1 MNKSMDDRSEDEQIK
16 GKADSVSEDTHGPD
30 TTEDEVAETS
40 EKSDQGG
47 NAPVHKSENTVRSF
61 SSNMNIARLLS
72 IVMLIL
78 GIIAVGVLFY
88 RVMAGFF
95 VPLFLAVLLVVLF
108 RPLHEWIL
116 RRSNGRSRLA
126 CTATTGLILGVVLLP
141 IIIVISIAAGQFT
154 SMVSHVN
161 FEDLTAAFQR
171 ARQQF
176 GVSLSHPEQ
185 FRRLDQLADSVGEL
199 DDRALRSD
207 NLAAQQQVREALV
220 LIEYLQAEEE
230 GSGDA
235 ELSAE
240 SAKSN
245 LEELLVAIEDHA
257 PSVTTENPKET
268 AATLNSLA
276 KPNQNA
282 IQSTTVGEGGMERQT
297 AADVVKSTPQ
307 GEGKT
312 NLVDRIRG
320 EEAFHRKSVIASAA
334 IRTWMREFL
343 GGTFLS
349 QAKLFANP
357 SAEDFKS
364 LLSRARQSL
373 QPRFVTFTSVTGS
386 FLVETLLSLVVLVIA
401 VYFFLHDGAA
411 MIKTLMRLSPL
422 DDRYEERLLLEF
434 ERTSRA
440 VVLAT
445 VASAIGQGVLA
456 SIAFYFLGFESVIF
470 LLLITSMMS
479 LIPFL
484 GAAAVWVPCAIYLAT
499 VDQRWGAAIFLAIY
513 GATVVS
519 SIDNFI
525 KMYVLHGRSTLHPL
539 FALLSVL
546 GGVNVFGPIGILVGP
561 MVVVFLQTLLEIL
574 SHELAERKESP
585 AATSAEN

>member
-1 MNKSMDDRSEDEQIK
+1 MDDRSEDEQIK
-16 GKADSVSEDTHGPD
+16 GKADTEREDSHVLE
-30 TTEDEVAETS
+30 TTEDKAVDTS

-47 NAPVHKSENTVRSF
+47 NGPAHKSENTVRSF

-199 DDRALRSD
+199 DDRALRSN
-207 NLAAQQQVREALV
+207 NLAAQQQVREALL

-235 ELSAE
+235 EPAAE

-245 LEELLVAIEDHA
+245 LQELLVAIEDHA
-257 PSVTTENPKET
+257 PSLTTENPKET
-268 AATLNSLA
+268 AAASNSLVN
-276 KPNQNA
+276 PNQNA
-282 IQSTTVGEGGMERQT
+282 ITSTTAGEEGMERQT
-297 AADVVKSTPQ
+297 ALDIVKSTPQ
-307 GEGKT
+307 GQGQT
-312 NLVDRIRG
+312 TLVDRIRG

-585 AATSAEN
+585 AANSAEN

>member
-1 MNKSMDDRSEDEQIK
+1 MDDRSEDEQIK
-16 GKADSVSEDTHGPD
+16 GKADSESEDTHGPD

-207 NLAAQQQVREALV
+207 NLAAQQQVREALL
-220 LIEYLQAEEE
+220 LIEYLQEEE
-230 GSGDA
+230 EDSGDA

-297 AADVVKSTPQ
+297 AADVVRSTPQ
-307 GEGKT
+307 GEGQP

-574 SHELAERKESP
+574 SHELDERKESP
-585 AATSAEN
+585 AAISAEN

>member
-1 MNKSMDDRSEDEQIK
+1 MDDRSEDEQIK
-16 GKADSVSEDTHGPD
+16 GKADTEREDSD
-30 TTEDEVAETS
+30 VLETTEDEAVATS

-47 NAPVHKSENTVRSF
+47 NASARMSENTVRSF
-61 SSNMNIARLLS
+61 STNMNIARLLS

-185 FRRLDQLADSVGEL
+185 FRRLDQLADNVGEL
-199 DDRALRSD
+199 DDRVLRSD
-207 NLAAQQQVREALV
+207 NLAAQQQVREALL
-220 LIEYLQAEEE
+220 LIEYLQAEEQ

-235 ELSAE
+235 EPAAE

-245 LEELLVAIEDHA
+245 LQELLVAIENHG
-257 PSVTTENPKET
+257 PSVTTENSKET
-268 AATLNSLA
+268 AAALNSPPNL
-276 KPNQNA
+276 NQNA
-282 IQSTTVGEGGMERQT
+282 TQSTTVGEGGMERQT
-297 AADVVKSTPQ
+297 APDVVKSTPQ
-307 GEGKT
+307 GEGQT
-312 NLVDRIRG
+312 TLVDRIRG

-386 FLVETLLSLVVLVIA
+386 FLVESLLSLVVLVIA

-574 SHELAERKESP
+574 SHELAERKENP
-585 AATSAEN
+585 AANSAEN

>member
-16 GKADSVSEDTHGPD
+16 GKADSEIEDTHGPE
-30 TTEDEVAETS
+30 TTEDEAAETS

-47 NAPVHKSENTVRSF
+47 NASVNKSENTVRSF

-207 NLAAQQQVREALV
+207 NLAAQQQVREALL
-220 LIEYLQAEEE
+220 LIEYLRAEEE

-276 KPNQNA
+276 KPKQNA

-307 GEGKT
+307 GEGQA

-585 AATSAEN
+585 AANSAQN

>member
-1 MNKSMDDRSEDEQIK
+1 MDDRSEDEQIK
-16 GKADSVSEDTHGPD
+16 GKADSESEDTHGPE
-30 TTEDEVAETS
+30 TTEDEAAETS

-185 FRRLDQLADSVGEL
+185 FRQLDQLADSVGGL

-207 NLAAQQQVREALV
+207 NLAAQQQVREALL
-220 LIEYLQAEEE
+220 LIEYLRAEEE

-282 IQSTTVGEGGMERQT
+282 IQSTTVGEGAMERQT
-297 AADVVKSTPQ
+297 AADVVKSTPH
-307 GEGKT
+307 GEGQT

-585 AATSAEN
+585 AANSAEN

>member
-16 GKADSVSEDTHGPD
+16 GKADSESEDTHGPE
-30 TTEDEVAETS
+30 TTEDEAAETS

-185 FRRLDQLADSVGEL
+185 FRQLDQLADSVGGL

-207 NLAAQQQVREALV
+207 NLAAQQQVREALL
-220 LIEYLQAEEE
+220 LIEYLRAEEE

-282 IQSTTVGEGGMERQT
+282 IQSTTVGEGAMERQT
-297 AADVVKSTPQ
+297 AADVVKSTPH
-307 GEGKT
+307 GEGQT

-585 AATSAEN
+585 AANSAEN

>member
-16 GKADSVSEDTHGPD
+16 GKADSESEDTHGPE
-30 TTEDEVAETS
+30 TTEDEAAETS

-47 NAPVHKSENTVRSF
+47 NAPVHKSENTDRSF
-61 SSNMNIARLLS
+61 RSNMNIARLLS

-207 NLAAQQQVREALV
+207 NLAAQQQVREALL

-245 LEELLVAIEDHA
+245 LQELLVAIEDHA

-268 AATLNSLA
+268 AALNSPPSL
-276 KPNQNA
+276 NQNA
-282 IQSTTVGEGGMERQT
+282 TRSTTVGEGGMERQT
-297 AADVVKSTPQ
+297 APDVVKSTPQ
-307 GEGKT
+307 GEGQT
-312 NLVDRIRG
+312 TLVDRIRG

-574 SHELAERKESP
+574 SHELAERKENP
-585 AATSAEN
+585 AANSAEN

>member
-16 GKADSVSEDTHGPD
+16 GKADTEREDSHVLE
-30 TTEDEVAETS
+30 TTEDKAVDTS

-47 NAPVHKSENTVRSF
+47 NGPAQKSENTVRSF

-199 DDRALRSD
+199 DDRALRSN
-207 NLAAQQQVREALV
+207 NLAAQQQVREALL

-235 ELSAE
+235 EPAAE
-240 SAKSN
+240 AAKSN
-245 LEELLVAIEDHA
+245 LQELLVAIEDHA

-268 AATLNSLA
+268 AAASNSLVN
-276 KPNQNA
+276 PNQNA
-282 IQSTTVGEGGMERQT
+282 ITSTTAGEEGMERQT
-297 AADVVKSTPQ
+297 APDIVKSTPQ
-307 GEGKT
+307 GQGQT
-312 NLVDRIRG
+312 TLVDRIRG

-585 AATSAEN
+585 AANSAEN